1 MARSSPAPIHDCRN
15 AKKRNRK
22 EHAMPMII
30 RPNLRFLLSHPAHFL
45 ALGFGPGLAPVA
57 PGTVGTLLGYPLYIL
72 CASQLNDMAL
82 LGVVAALF
90 ALGVWACGRTGT
102 DMGIS
107 DHSGMVWDEVVAMM
121 LILIVIPSGLGWW
134 VAAFFIFRFFDIVK
148 PPPIRYFDQTIKGGL
163 GVMFDDIAAAFYTL
177 LVLAVAERIL
187 G

>member
-1 MARSSPAPIHDCRN
+1 VLTALPSCR
-15 AKKRNRK
+15 
-22 EHAMPMII
+22 H
-30 RPNLRFLLSHPAHFL
+30 
-45 ALGFGPGLAPVA
+45 GLVLTIFPWTDGEAFSCPDSRL
-57 PGTVGTLLGYPLYIL
+57 PQCQKPLYIL
-72 CASQLNDMAL
+72 CASQLNDIAL